1 MAETV
6 FRGPAYSAG
15 SMLDG
20 RIESASDG
28 PGLEY
33 QANCFPDVRWTPTR
47 KDGEGPGRVPA
58 FLNSPFVV
66 TVDTIPSST
75 ATASIAALANVTN
88 GTPLTMTTVAPG
100 GSAQNVPSL
109 SPGMPLVP
117 FQKSASAAVTV
128 LGLDFGFTT
137 GNITAGSGS
146 VANIS
151 DPTIFQP
158 GQWVCIGGAGNAAK
172 TASLFTQVTAIGTT
186 TITVSPVP
194 LGTLTAAPIASTNL
208 PSGAFTQPQSY
219 PPGFFAVPTSPDPY
233 LSAGLARIFNP
244 NEGIGRN
251 IQITGVASGTGGVF
265 IVRGWDTYGVPMSE
279 NITVGAGANTVAGKK
294 AFKYL
299 ATGTTNA
306 TGGIV
311 PQFTD
316 AHNYSAGPGNVV
328 GINLR
333 SLFWEYMNIFYNGGF
348 AVTNAG
354 WTAADQTN
362 PATATTGDVRG
373 TINAS
378 TLATIGAAL
387 DGTKRMTLAMTIRLI
402 DNISGTPLNTIPLFG
417 VPQFTQ

>member
-1 MAETV
+1 MTETV

-15 SMLDG
+15 SMFDG
-20 RIESASDG
+20 RIEGASDG

-33 QANCFPDVRWTPTR
+33 QANGFPDPRWFPTR
-47 KDGEGPGRVPA
+47 KDGVGPGRVPA

-66 TVDTIPSST
+66 TVDAIPSSS

-109 SPGMPLVP
+109 AQVPLVP
-117 FQKSASAAVTV
+117 FQKSAPAVTA
-128 LGLDFGFTT
+128 LALDFGFTT
-137 GNITAGSGS
+137 GNITAGSAS
-146 VANIS
+146 IANVS
-151 DPTIFQP
+151 DPTIFQL
-158 GQWVCIGGAGNAAK
+158 GQWICIGGAGNSAK
-172 TASLFTQVTAIGTT
+172 TASLFAQVTAIGAT
-186 TITVSPVP
+186 TITISTPS
-194 LGTLTAAPIASTNL
+194 LGTLTAAPIGSTNL
-208 PSGAFTQPQSY
+208 PAGPYSQPGTAPSG
-219 PPGFFAVPTSPDPY
+219 VDPY
-233 LSAGLARIFNP
+233 LTAGLARMFNP
-244 NEGIGRN
+244 PEGVARN
-251 IQITGVASGTGGVF
+251 IQLTGVASGTGGAF
-265 IVRGWDTYGVPMSE
+265 IVRGWDVYGVPMSE
-279 NITVGAGANTVAGKK
+279 TITVGAGVNTVQGKK

-316 AHNYSAGPGNVV
+316 AHNYSAGPGNIV

-333 SLFWEYMNIFYNGGF
+333 STFWEYMQIFYNGGF
-348 AVTNAG
+348 ATTNTG
-354 WTAADQTN
+354 WLTADATN

-373 TINAS
+373 TVNAG

-402 DNISGTPLNTIPLFG
+402 DDISATPLNTVPLFG
-417 VPQFTQ
+417 QPQFNQ